1 MGRRTDRQRK
11 QQALTAREVG
21 SREDTGERAAKK
33 GDIRSHVR
41 ERKEIAKS

>member
-1 MGRRTDRQRK
+1 MDRQTK
-11 QQALTAREVG
+11 KAAGADSEGGG